1 MDDLLKNL
9 RALAKGKQD
18 DFSVAYD
25 AIKEITRLRLLVR
38 HKKGPEPKLRAF
50 LALTLGEKVPV
61 TRNQFT
67 GTGIDVNYF
76 RTSAIWPLRL
86 FHRVTANRG
95 LIFPSRFA

>member
-1 MDDLLKNL
+1 MTTCGWSGLKNYWKG
-9 RALAKGKQD
+9 LA
-18 DFSVAYD
+18 Y
-25 AIKEITRLRLLVR
+25 
-38 HKKGPEPKLRAF
+38 KKGPEPKLRAF
-50 LALTLGEKVPV
+50 LTLTLGEKVPV

-86 FHRVTANRG
+86 FHRVTAKRG